1 MHQKVP
7 GTLSQPV
14 TIGYICIF
22 QVMIFLLHFLGV
34 LSILKLVS
42 RGLKII

>member
-1 MHQKVP
+1 MDQKVP

-22 QVMIFLLHFLGV
+22 QVVIFLLRVLGV
-34 LSILKLVS
+34 LGILRLVS
-42 RGLKII
+42 QGLKII

>member
-1 MHQKVP
+1 MDQKVP

-22 QVMIFLLHFLGV
+22 QVMIFMLHFLEV